1 MSIPKEPRQLMINI
15 MYLVLTAMLAL
26 NVSAEVMNAFFT
38 LDDGNKASINTVSS
52 QLDNTVK
59 GVDELLKDP
68 SKIKFQAISP
78 AMKQVQTSAAE
89 FNTYVDQLREKLI
102 DEAGHKDGKVNDED
116 FKESYGKRVPKGMKN
131 KDVTTRILVQE
142 GEGEKLKKNILDTRD
157 ELIGIYTKL
166 IKENG
171 QAFGLKPNEI
181 DSRIQSIANNMPF
194 KIDDETWKKTKD
206 KKSWSDFKFRQMPLA
221 AVLPLMSQMQ
231 ADLKSAEAAMINSM
245 AEMTGGRIIEIDQ
258 FFPVVQAEKSYVIAG
273 EPFNAE
279 ISIGSYSST
288 LDPKDV
294 VLSVNGS
301 SLRLAEDGKAKY
313 STTTSSTG
321 PQTLNLGVRVTNPL
335 TGEVKEGKGT
345 YTYEVG
351 RRSVAVSA
359 DKMNVFYI
367 GVENPVSISAA
378 GVATSELRVSASG
391 GGINLRSSGTGKYTA
406 TVSTQ
411 GEATITVSGGGLKAS
426 PFAFRVKRIPD
437 PVAKLSGKVGGEM
450 GSGEFKAQGGLAA
463 MLENFDF
470 DAKCEIQGYDL
481 TYQAARQD
489 AVTSSNPGGRFNDKS
504 QRLAQ
509 QAKPGDRYFFE
520 NVRARCPGDQAG
532 RRINDLVFK
541 IK

>member
-38 LDDGNKASINTVSS
+38 LDDGNKASIGTVSS

-59 GVDELLKDP
+59 SVNELLNEPAKA
-68 SKIKFQAISP
+68 KFKPIGP
-78 AMKQVQTSAAE
+78 AMKQVQDASAR
-89 FNTYVDQLREKLI
+89 FNTYVNQLRDKLI

-116 FKESYGKRVPKGMKN
+116 YKESYGKRVPKGMKN
-131 KDVTTRILVQE
+131 KDVTTRMLVQE
-142 GEGEKLKKNILDTRD
+142 GEGEKLKKNILDTRQ
-157 ELIGIYTKL
+157 ELIDIYTKL
-166 IKENG
+166 VKENG
-171 QAFGLKPNEI
+171 QAFGLKPAEI
-181 DSRIQSIANNMPF
+181 DSRIESIAQNMPF

-231 ADLKSAEAAMINSM
+231 ADLKSSEASMINSM
-245 AEMTGGRIIEIDQ
+245 AELTGGRIVEIDQ

-279 ISIGSYSST
+279 VSIGSYSST
-288 LDPKDV
+288 LDPSNV
-294 VLSVNGS
+294 VVTVNGS
-301 SLRLAEDGKAKY
+301 ALRVGEDGKAKY

-367 GVENPVSISAA
+367 GVDNPVSVSAA
-378 GVATSELRVSASG
+378 GISSNDLRVSASG
-391 GGINLRSSGTGKYTA
+391 GGINLRSSGTGKYVA
-406 TVSTQ
+406 TVSNQ

-426 PFAFRVKRIPD
+426 PFVFRVKKIPD
-437 PVAKLSGKVGGEM
+437 PVAKLSGKTGGEI
-450 GSGEFKAQGGLAA
+450 GSGEFKAQGGLGAF
-463 MLENFDF
+463 LENFDF
-470 DAKCEIQGYDL
+470 DARCEIQGYEL
-481 TYQAARQD
+481 VYQAARQD
-489 AVTSSNPGGRFNDKS
+489 AVPSVNSGGRYNDKS
-504 QRLAQ
+504 LRLVQ

-520 NVRARCPGDQAG
+520 NVRARCPGDQTG
-532 RRINDLVFK
+532 RKINDLVFK

>member
-1 MSIPKEPRQLMINI
+1 MINI

-38 LDDGNKASINTVSS
+38 LDDGNKASIGTVSS

-59 GVDELLKDP
+59 SVNELLNEP
-68 SKIKFQAISP
+68 AKIKFKPIGP
-78 AMKQVQTSAAE
+78 AMKQVQDASAR
-89 FNTYVDQLREKLI
+89 FNTYVNQLRDKLI
-102 DEAGHKDGKVNDED
+102 DEAGHKDGKVDDED
-116 FKESYGKRVPKGMKN
+116 YKESYGKRVPKGMKN

-142 GEGEKLKKNILDTRD
+142 GEGEKLKKNILDTRQ
-157 ELIGIYTKL
+157 ELIDIYTKL
-166 IKENG
+166 VKENG
-171 QAFGLKPNEI
+171 QAFGLKPAEI
-181 DSRIQSIANNMPF
+181 DSRIQSIAQDMPF

-231 ADLKSAEAAMINSM
+231 ADLKSSEASMINSM
-245 AEMTGGRIIEIDQ
+245 AELTGGRIVEVDQ

-279 ISIGSYSST
+279 VSIGSYSST
-288 LDPKDV
+288 LDPSNV
-294 VLSVNGS
+294 VVTVNGS
-301 SLRLAEDGKAKY
+301 ALRVGEDGKAKY

-367 GVENPVSISAA
+367 GVDNPVSVSAA
-378 GVATSELRVSASG
+378 GISSNDLRVSASG
-391 GGINLRSSGTGKYTA
+391 GGINLRSSGTGKYIA
-406 TVSTQ
+406 TVSNQ

-426 PFAFRVKRIPD
+426 PFVFRVKKIPD
-437 PVAKLSGKVGGEM
+437 PVAKLSGKTGGEM
-450 GSGEFKAQGGLAA
+450 GSGEFKAQGGLGAF
-463 MLENFDF
+463 LENFDF
-470 DAKCEIQGYDL
+470 DARCEIQGYEL
-481 TYQAARQD
+481 VYQAARQD
-489 AVTSSNPGGRFNDKS
+489 PVPSVNSGGRYNDKS
-504 QRLAQ
+504 LRLVQ

-532 RRINDLVFK
+532 RKINDLVFK